1 MPPSDLTAAYEDTG
15 HDRHRRPDI
24 QGVRAIAVLI
34 VIAFHAGLPVPGGFT
49 GVDVFFVVSG
59 FVITAMLHR
68 EWLTTGRLQF
78 GRFYLRRFKRLAPAL
93 ALMVSVTMILSALI
107 LSPLEPQKNAAKAAI
122 GAMVALANFVIARTT
137 GGYFDGPAAVN
148 PLLNTWSLSVEEQFY
163 LVFPALLVLGWVL
176 ARRRGLRISPAVFVA
191 VVAVASFGL
200 AVYGSTGVDTPG
212 SGMLVGF
219 YSPFT
224 RAWEFAVGAL
234 LALAV
239 ARWRAVISRV
249 PHLLTASGLAGAV
262 LLVLSCWLI
271 TETTPF
277 PGVWTL
283 LPVVAALLLLLSGTH
298 PGSPTTRILSMRPMV
313 KVGDWSY
320 SLYLWHWPLIVFA
333 IVLWPDNRL
342 APVLA
347 ALVSCVPALM
357 SFRWLE
363 QPVRRLGALG
373 ARRTTMLI
381 AMVLIPPIALAG
393 IVSATAKYYWT
404 PRIIAD
410 SLTAV
415 HPGDL
420 GQEARFDVMQ
430 SSSVPCTITLL
441 ADEYQDYLG
450 VHRCLQSK
458 PGPDVDLAIIGD
470 SHAEA
475 LYVGLAEA
483 FPQQNVMYVFLQAWP
498 ARDTQNAQQA
508 FAQIAARPSIKAV
521 VVNSHWKFY
530 DPTPVLARTAQELV
544 DAGKSVYFT
553 DDIPD
558 FPGMD
563 PYQCKYQLGLIG
575 STRCTRDAAA
585 FRAENDPKVDW
596 LEQVAQQVP
605 GVQILR
611 TSQYLCGPQECDMS
625 ADGKLLFE
633 DTDHLNLNGT
643 RYVAQRLVA
652 DNPAFAG
659 VVRVILSGKRS

>member
-1 MPPSDLTAAYEDTG
+1 MSTRPPRTAGSENPG
-15 HDRHRRPDI
+15 HDNRRPDI
-24 QGVRAIAVLI
+24 QGLRAIAVLV

-49 GVDVFFVVSG
+49 GVDVFFVISG
-59 FVITAMLHR
+59 FVITAMLLR

-163 LVFPALLVLGWVL
+163 LVFPALLVLGWLL
-176 ARRRGLRISPAVFVA
+176 ARRRGLRTSPAVLVA
-191 VVAVASFGL
+191 LVAVASFAL
-200 AVYGSTGVDTPG
+200 AVYGSTAVESPG
-212 SGMLVGF
+212 TEMLVGF

-234 LALAV
+234 LALAL
-239 ARWRAVISRV
+239 ARWRAVIGRA
-249 PHLLTASGLAGAV
+249 PHLLTASGLAGTV

-283 LPVVAALLLLLSGTH
+283 LPVAGALLLLLAGSH
-298 PGSPTTRILSMRPMV
+298 PGSPTTRVLSMRPMV

-320 SLYLWHWPLIVFA
+320 SLYLWHWPFIVFA
-333 IVLWPDNRL
+333 IVLWPENRL
-342 APVLA
+342 VPVLA
-347 ALVSCVPALM
+347 ALVSFAPALM

-373 ARRTTMLI
+373 ARRTTVLI

-430 SSSVPCTITLL
+430 SISVPCTITLL

-483 FPQQNVMYVFLQAWP
+483 FPLQNVMYVFLQAWP
-498 ARDTQNAQQA
+498 ARDTENAQQA

-585 FRAENDPKVDW
+585 FRAENDPKVAW

-625 ADGKLLFE
+625 AEGKLMFE

-643 RYVAQRLVA
+643 RYLARRLA
-652 DNPAFAG
+652 AENPAFAG
-659 VVRVILSGKRS
+659 VVSGR